1 MNTRELKII
10 IKADG
15 SMAVEEIDKLDQ
27 GLDDL
32 GRGTQKTGRD
42 LDKLDRTVDNTGRS
56 VKKAAKEVEKA
67 KLSWADF
74 ATGVNLA
81 WEALSKG
88 KQLLA
93 EGWDVAFQGA
103 KLQESRD
110 SFDDYARSI
119 GQNADDILGK
129 LRKASGGT
137 ISDMGLITTA
147 SKAMS
152 LGVTTDSGKMAN
164 LLEIARNKARLFGI
178 DTSQAFEDIVTG
190 LGRNSPL
197 ILDNVG
203 IRIPAGFEEM
213 TEGMSDADKTAK
225 LLELTLIEG
234 NRQLKEMGGLTN
246 NSADEMRAFSAEVTN
261 LKGEF
266 GILLAEGL
274 LPVAREVRALLPDIK
289 AAIEHFRILA
299 SVMNVPGQIAATL
312 YYDKDLKKYPASFED
327 AQQKY
332 YEVND
337 RITEL
342 VGKIREEG
350 TSARPGPMTR
360 ASIGA
365 NSYQKELDELLKYS
379 DQLEMMIVQFDNVK
393 SKFTEFNSKEIGFD
407 DLSDDIDSMV
417 DDFEYFTESLGMI
430 DNAVEKSGNKTGKS
444 FNETSSR
451 VRELKVDFQ
460 DLGSTAIKSL
470 DLIGDGFDAFDGE
483 VDKLLDNFDDALGD
497 MEQTAKKFHDD
508 MVAAELK
515 RYKDLAGLD
524 KNTAQWG
531 FLNFMSSG
539 YLNAGTDGDPLVK
552 FQREDKKKLEQ
563 TIAEAVSTGFAN
575 VDFSNF
581 SLSFGNMLSQILS
594 KSIAQKNPI
603 LDAAGNVSWGNVGIN
618 LATDFAVKAL
628 TQPGRFFGGR
638 QDKFKEQTLQAAS
651 DLKSQMGQAWVKSH
665 ETSLLPY
672 LTEYDRNQL
681 AAGRYSYYGTQ
692 TGYSWNDSGD
702 GWRSD
707 KTRTYNLIDQGASA
721 ALAKLT
727 KAIEN
732 AEKYNRSV
740 EMGYELQA
748 AKGYDYQALAVQAA
762 AFQQAAARAYGGE
775 YSLAWTDGTKDT
787 ADLAEAAHEIKMAA
801 AEMARQLGQATAERA
816 ATVTAGFAKYAP
828 WLDSIQTPANAS
840 SNLRISKR
848 GDGMFGGANSWQ
860 DFLQVPTT
868 SRMDSLTTSQQYDA
882 FAALQ
887 TSLMDRNIPSYLLDM
902 VKQAGT
908 AGYELEELKFSDPES
923 YTERYLEQIEKQA
936 AAFEEVMRRQE
947 QIFND
952 TAKSYEE
959 RVSSL
964 EVYEQSMESY
974 HQAKLEKLRTEKQF
988 EEQEKQLMAE
998 ARQAKMES
1006 ALSLIGEVS
1015 QRGDRIMIIQA
1026 GDSTTA
1032 IRELMAE
1039 FADNPEVTAVLQST
1053 LEKTEAQARWGK

>member
-15 SMAVEEIDKLDQ
+15 STAVEEINKLDQ

-32 GRGTQKTGRD
+32 GRETQKTGQS
-42 LDKLDRTVDNTGRS
+42 LVNLNITVDQTGKS
-56 VKKAAKEVEKA
+56 LKKTSEETKKA

-74 ATGVNLA
+74 ATGVNQA
-81 WEALSKG
+81 WEALGKG

-103 KLQESRD
+103 KLQEARQ
-110 SFDDYARSI
+110 SFDDYTRSI
-119 GQNADDILGK
+119 GQNAEDILGK

-197 ILDNVG
+197 ILDNLG
-203 IRIPAGFEEM
+203 IKIPAGFEEM
-213 TEGMSDADKTAK
+213 TDGMSDADKTAK

-234 NRQLKEMGGLTN
+234 NKQLKEMGGLSN
-246 NSADEMRAFSAEVTN
+246 NSADEMRAFSAEVAN

-266 GILLAEGL
+266 GILLSEGL
-274 LPVAREVRALLPDIK
+274 LPVAKEIRALLPDIK
-289 AAIEHFRILA
+289 AAIEQFRIFA
-299 SVMNVPGQIAATL
+299 AVANVPGQIAATL
-312 YYDKDLKKYPASFED
+312 YYDEDLKKYPTSFED

-342 VGKIREEG
+342 VRKIREEG
-350 TSARPGPMTR
+350 ASARPGPMTR

-379 DQLEMMIVQFDNVK
+379 AQLEMLIWQLDDTRLRFNDKLNG
-393 SKFTEFNSKEIGFD
+393 FNSQELGLD
-407 DLSDDIDSMV
+407 DLSDEIDSMM
-417 DDFEYFTESLGMI
+417 DDFDYFASSLGSL
-430 DNAVEKSGNKTGKS
+430 DKDVNKSTNKTGKS
-444 FNETSSR
+444 IRETSGH
-451 VRELKVDFQ
+451 VRSLKADFQ
-460 DLGSTAIKSL
+460 ELGTSAIKSL
-470 DLIGDGFDAFDGE
+470 DLIEDGFDAFDSE
-483 VDKLLDNFDDALGD
+483 VDRLLDNFDDSLTD
-497 MEQTAKKFHDD
+497 MEKIAKKIHDD
-508 MVAAELK
+508 MVAAEIK

-531 FLNFMSSG
+531 YLNFMSSG
-539 YLNAGTDGDPLVK
+539 YLNAWTDGEPLVE
-552 FQREDKKKLEQ
+552 FQRKDKKELEQ
-563 TIAEAVSTGFAN
+563 TIAEAITQGFAN
-575 VDFSNF
+575 ADLSNF
-581 SLSFGNMLSQILS
+581 SMTLGQMLSSILLRSVAQS
-594 KSIAQKNPI
+594 KPI
-603 LDAAGNVSWGNVGIN
+603 LNSSGSVNWGNVGLNIGAN
-618 LATDFAVKAL
+618 LAISAL

-638 QDKFKEQTLQAAS
+638 QEKFKTETIQAAT
-651 DLKSQMGQAWVKSH
+651 DLKSKMGQAWVQSF

-672 LTEYDRNQL
+672 LSWWDKNEL
-681 AAGRYSYYGTQ
+681 AAGRYGYYGTQ

-727 KAIEN
+727 QAIEN
-732 AEKYNRSV
+732 AERYNRSV

-748 AKGYDYQALAVQAA
+748 AQGLDYQALVAQEAAYRKAA
-762 AFQQAAARAYGGE
+762 ATAYGGV
-775 YSLAWTDGTKDT
+775 YNLNWTDGTKDT

-801 AEMARQLGQATAERA
+801 AELAMQLGQAKADRSGNIA
-816 ATVTAGFAKYAP
+816 QGFAKYMP
-828 WLDSIQTPANAS
+828 WLDTIQAAGAIP
-840 SNLRISKR
+840 SNLRLSMR
-848 GDGMFGGANSWQ
+848 SF
-860 DFLQVPTT
+860 QVPGLVGT
-868 SRMDSLTTSQQYDA
+868 DSLSAAQQYDA

-908 AGYELEELKFSDPES
+908 AQYELEELKITDPDE
-923 YTERYLEQIEKQA
+923 YTERYLEQVEKQLS
-936 AAFEEVMRRQE
+936 AFEEVVRRQE

-952 TAKSYEE
+952 AAKSYEE
-959 RVSSL
+959 RVAAL
-964 EVYEQSMESY
+964 DVYEQSMESY
-974 HQAKLEKLRTEKQF
+974 HQAKLEKLRTEKQL

-1015 QRGDRIMIIQA
+1015 QRGDRIMIIQG
-1026 GDSTTA
+1026 GDSATA
-1032 IRELMAE
+1032 IKELMAE
-1039 FADNPEVTAVLQST
+1039 FADNPEVVAVLQST
-1053 LEKTEAQARWGK
+1053 LEKTEAKARWG